1 MKSRF
6 GYTLGD
12 TEYLSGLP
20 GHRSGFGIRESIASL
35 AGVSRLR
42 ASRAILTCS
51 LDAPTVPSMRS
62 RSTIQATYDD
72 PTEYEPMIDAAI
84 QRVADEVAKILQP
97 PSENVV
103 PLRR

>member
-1 MKSRF
+1 M
-6 GYTLGD
+6 
-12 TEYLSGLP
+12 
-20 GHRSGFGIRESIASL
+20 
-35 AGVSRLR
+35 
-42 ASRAILTCS
+42 
-51 LDAPTVPSMRS
+51 PSMRS